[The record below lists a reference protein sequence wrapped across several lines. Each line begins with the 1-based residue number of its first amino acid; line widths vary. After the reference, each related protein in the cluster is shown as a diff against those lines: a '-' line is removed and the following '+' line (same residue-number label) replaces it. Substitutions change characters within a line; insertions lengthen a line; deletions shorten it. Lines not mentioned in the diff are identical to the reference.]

1 MKASLIACRL
11 FVAGNP
17 VSFGPPESYIYWSND
32 SWQGYPCPIGRRA
45 KAWLSTV
52 HVSSAAGMNNRIAP
66 NAHFP
71 RVLRRSIDCGTH
83 MCGSIPHHKHVT
95 PGRQGRNEGE
105 QGGHNPQTPN
115 HWMTAGDAENSEP
128 CLEDFLQYSKFASER
143 RQFRTWG
150 RQTCFFPR
158 APLTSLR
165 P

>member
-32 SWQGYPCPIGRRA
+32 SWQGYPCPIGRRT

-115 HWMTAGDAENSEP
+115 HYGGAEWLRGTQKIPNHVWRTFFNTVNLLPKDVSFEHGDAK
-128 CLEDFLQYSKFASER
+128 LAS
-143 RQFRTWG
+143 FPG
-150 RQTCFFPR
+150 R
-158 APLTSLR
+158 L
-165 P
+165 